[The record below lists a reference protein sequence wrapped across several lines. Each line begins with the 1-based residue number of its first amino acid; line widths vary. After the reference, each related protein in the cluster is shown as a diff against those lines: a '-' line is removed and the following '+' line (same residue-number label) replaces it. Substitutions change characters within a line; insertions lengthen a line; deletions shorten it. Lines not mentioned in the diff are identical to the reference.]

1 MIDANDDH
9 LFYAMYGGVGLMNKE
24 KTVLVAGTFDILH
37 ESHVD
42 MLRNAKNLGDKL
54 IVMLSTDEF
63 NEGKGKTAFQE
74 YETRKYVL
82 ESIRY
87 VDLVVPEQSWDDK
100 SLYIDMFDVDIFAM
114 GDDWKG
120 KFDFLKEE
128 FPNLSIMYFPRGKT
142 SSSKIKN
149 ELGKLYMEKD

>member
-1 MIDANDDH
+1 
-9 LFYAMYGGVGLMNKE
+9 
-24 KTVLVAGTFDILH
+24 
-37 ESHVD
+37 
-42 MLRNAKNLGDKL
+42 
-54 IVMLSTDEF
+54 MLSTDEF
-63 NEGKGKTAFQE
+63 NAGKGKKAFQD
-74 YETRKYVL
+74 YDTRKYVL

-128 FPNLSIMYFPRGKT
+128 FPNLKIMYFPRGKV
-142 SSSKIKN
+142 SSSNIKK
-149 ELGKLYMEKD
+149 EIGKLYSKKESSDNTTK

>member
-1 MIDANDDH
+1 M
-9 LFYAMYGGVGLMNKE
+9 KE
-24 KTVLVAGTFDILH
+24 TEKIVMVAGTFDILH
-37 ESHVD
+37 ESHIN

-63 NEGKGKTAFQE
+63 NAGKGKKAYQD
-74 YETRKYVL
+74 YETRKYIL
-82 ESIRY
+82 EAVRY

-100 SLYIDMFDVDIFAM
+100 ALYIDMFDVDIFAM

-128 FPNLSIMYFPRGKT
+128 FPNMKVMYFPRGST
-142 SSSKIKN
+142 SSSKIK
-149 ELGKLYMEKD
+149 KDLSAL

>member
-1 MIDANDDH
+1 
-9 LFYAMYGGVGLMNKE
+9 MNKE
-24 KTVLVAGTFDILH
+24 KRVLVAGTFDILH

-42 MLRNAKNLGDKL
+42 LLRNAKNLGDKL

-63 NEGKGKTAFQE
+63 NAEKEKKAYQE
-74 YETRKYVL
+74 YATRKYIL

-87 VDLVVPEQSWDDK
+87 VDLVIPEQTWEDK

-120 KFDFLKEE
+120 KFDFLKDE
-128 FPNLSIMYFPRGKT
+128 FPNLNIMYFPRGKT
-142 SSSKIKN
+142 SSTSIKKD
-149 ELGKLYMEKD
+149 LGRLYVSDINVENK

>member
-1 MIDANDDH
+1 
-9 LFYAMYGGVGLMNKE
+9 MNKE
-24 KTVLVAGTFDILH
+24 KRVLVAGTFDILH

-42 MLRNAKNLGDKL
+42 LLRNAKNLGDKL

-63 NEGKGKTAFQE
+63 NAEKEKKAYQE
-74 YETRKYVL
+74 YATRKYIL

-87 VDLVVPEQSWDDK
+87 VDLVIPEQTWEDK

-120 KFDFLKEE
+120 KFDFLKDE
-128 FPNLSIMYFPRGKT
+128 FPNLNIMYFPRGKT
-142 SSSKIKN
+142 SSTSIKKD
-149 ELGKLYMEKD
+149 LGKLYVSDINVENK